1 MPKVEL
7 DHADRV
13 LIALVDK
20 ALKAGVGRSF
30 KFKRRTMK
38 VLDINDKTIRITD
51 GFEELELPKN
61 VREIA
66 NKVAMLMGRIS

>member
-1 MPKVEL
+1 MPKVDL
-7 DHADRV
+7 DATDRI

-20 ALKAGVGRSF
+20 ATKAGVGRSF
-30 KFKRRTMK
+30 KFRHRTMK
-38 VLDINDKTIRITD
+38 VLDVNEKTIRITD
-51 GFEELELPKN
+51 GYEELELPRN